1 MASLTI
7 SQVAEKVGLR
17 PSAIRYYEQ
26 IGLLDPA
33 ERVSGQRRYDASV
46 LYRLSIVQRAQQ
58 TGFTLEE
65 VQELL
70 TGFVKGTPA
79 SERWKRLSAKKLEE
93 LATQMS
99 QIQFMQGLLRDM
111 MNNCHC
117 DTLETCG
124 KGIFHQ
130 NVGLNDHAVA
140 NCCAPKKLRKVRR
153 TG

>member
-70 TGFVKGTPA
+70 TGFVKGMPA

-99 QIQFMQGLLRDM
+99 QIQFMQSLLRDM

-117 DTLETCG
+117 DT
-124 KGIFHQ
+124 
-130 NVGLNDHAVA
+130 
-140 NCCAPKKLRKVRR
+140 
-153 TG
+153 